1 MYIDCTILLLQ
12 GVFFF
17 IFYVLRH
24 DRMRPKLRKA
34 LAFFRKWC
42 WQKCSVCH
50 RVTDS
55 ELVPSP
61 SADEPRP
68 LQQDNGE
75 SNVCYLCT
83 ELHTYATLMSL
94 YVCVITVLF
103 LGAYNRTWSAKQY

>member
-34 LAFFRKWC
+34 LALFRKWC

-61 SADEPRP
+61 STEEPRP

-75 SNVCYLCT
+75 SDVCYLCT
-83 ELHTYATLMSL
+83 ELHTLCNTDVA
-94 YVCVITVLF
+94 VRVIAVLF
-103 LGAYNRTWSAKQY
+103 LGAYNGTWSAKQY